1 MKKTLIIAEAGVNH
15 NGSISKCFELVDAAK
30 KAGADIIK
38 FQTFKAKSLST
49 KKSPKAEYQKKYR
62 KNETQFEMLKK
73 LELSESNHYIIK
85 KYCKK
90 KKIEFLSSAFDVEGL
105 IFLQKLKVK
114 RFKIPSGEI
123 TNYFYLKK
131 VASFKK
137 EVILSTG
144 MCTMKEINQAIKLL
158 LRVGLKKNKIKL
170 LHCSTEYPANINLLN
185 LKAIKTLKYFYN
197 VETGYSDHSVST
209 LVPSVAVALGA
220 KIIEKHI
227 TLNNNLNGPDHK
239 SSLNPKNFSI
249 MVDNIRETEKSLGD
263 GIKKPNVNE
272 RKNLK
277 IVRKSIVAK
286 INIKKGEKFSLSNIA
301 FKRPG
306 YGISP
311 MKVKKILGRKSKK
324 NFFSDDLI
332 IL

>member
-1 MKKTLIIAEAGVNH
+1 MKKTIIIAEAGVNH
-15 NGSISKCFELVDAAK
+15 NGSISKCLELVDAAK

-49 KKSPKAEYQKKYR
+49 KKSPKAEYQKKYK

-263 GIKKPNVNE
+263 GIKRPNVNE

>member
-1 MKKTLIIAEAGVNH
+1 MKKTIIIAEAGVNH
-15 NGSISKCFELVDAAK
+15 NGSISKCLELVDAAK
-30 KAGADIIK
+30 KAGADIVK
-38 FQTFKAKSLST
+38 FQTFKAKNLST

-62 KNETQFEMLKK
+62 KNETQFDMLKK

-85 KYCKK
+85 KYCQK
-90 KKIEFLSSAFDVEGL
+90 KKIEFLSSAFDAEGL

-137 EVILSTG
+137 KVILSTG

-158 LRVGLKKNKIKL
+158 IQGGLKKNKITL

-249 MVDNIRETEKSLGD
+249 MVDNIRETERSLGD
-263 GIKKPNVNE
+263 GIKKPNIKE
-272 RKNLK
+272 KKNLK

-286 INIKKGEKFSLSNIA
+286 RNIKKSEKFSLSNIT

-311 MKVKKILGRKSKK
+311 MKVKKVLGKKSKK
-324 NFFSDDLI
+324 KFSYDDLI
-332 IL
+332 TL